1 MEDKGLSFADQSLSL
16 NSAEDAKTIVSAI
29 EKCPCL
35 VFFNLQGNTLG
46 IDAAKEI
53 GHALAKH
60 GSHLK
65 HALWQD
71 MFTGRL
77 KSEIP
82 IVLEHLSAGLLT
94 ANVRLSELDL
104 SNNAF
109 GPIGMQGLV
118 KLLNSPV
125 CYELQTLRLMNNG
138 LGIGGA
144 KMLAKALIDNY
155 HASTKAG
162 TPLKLKVLVAGRNRL
177 ENEGIIALSKFF
189 TLVKTMEEI
198 TIPQNGIYCKGILAL
213 SQSLLQNPNLKVLD
227 VQDNLL
233 TVLGAE
239 ALANVLPKLKNLK
252 HLNIAD
258 CLIKSKGA
266 LAIAEAL
273 NVHESLENLDV
284 SFNEINGESGIILT
298 KALCDKI
305 NLKEYNI
312 NGNRF
317 GIETIDIISNTLKE
331 SNKDKTLGSFS
342 GDEGECSSDEEDND
356 ENAEESSRT
365 IDSEDCDISTSYTD
379 ETADLMKDMA
389 VDEIKLVKNSTDIVN
404 FEILVDQLMDIA
416 GRYQNSNDKDTLDK
430 CFELYKTAYTN
441 ATKELKFVDLTN
453 LLLVKH
459 GLIKSEDKNF
469 QLRKDVG
476 RCLEVLKV
484 AVENNNVI
492 PEPSRCI
499 LSFMLK
505 KKYSFQ

>member
-125 CYELQTLRLMNNG
+125 CYELHTLRLMNNG

-155 HASTKAG
+155 NASTMAG
-162 TPLKLKVLVAGRNRL
+162 TPFKLKVLVAGRNRL
-177 ENEGIIALSKFF
+177 ENDGIIALSQFF
-189 TLVKTMEEI
+189 SLVKTMEEI
-198 TIPQNGIYCKGILAL
+198 TIPQNGIYC
-213 SQSLLQNPNLKVLD
+213 
-227 VQDNLL
+227 
-233 TVLGAE
+233 
-239 ALANVLPKLKNLK
+239 
-252 HLNIAD
+252 
-258 CLIKSKGA
+258 KGA

-284 SFNEINGESGIILT
+284 SYNEINGESGVILT
-298 KALCDKI
+298 KVLCDKI

-317 GIETIDIISNTLKE
+317 GMETIDIISNTLKE

-342 GDEGECSSDEEDND
+342 GDEGECSSDEEDDND
-356 ENAEESSRT
+356 EAEESST
-365 IDSEDCDISTSYTD
+365 DSEDGDVSTSYAD
-379 ETADLMKDMA
+379 KTADLMKDMA
-389 VDEIKLVKNSTDIVN
+389 VGEVKLVKNSTDVVS

-416 GRYQNSNDKDTLDK
+416 GRYQNADDKDTLDK

-459 GLIKSEDKNF
+459 GLIKSEDKKF

-476 RCLEVLKV
+476 RCLEVLKI
-484 AVENNNVI
+484 AVENKNVI
-492 PEPSRCI
+492 PEPSQCV